1 MTHEHK
7 RLFTAAAVAGLLF
20 AGAPAA
26 SAQGRDE
33 IRRTLYAGSYDKAI
47 AMALQALQ
55 ADPGNAEIRFLL
67 ARAYGYSGRWDEA
80 EALVGELLAR
90 YPADADILVFK
101 ARLFLWRKDLA
112 GAERTFQRALEVQ
125 PRSADALAGLADLA
139 SWRGEFDA
147 ALVYARRALDLDAN
161 HAGALFRV
169 GSILLW
175 QGDYGRARGYLARAA
190 ELEPLNK
197 DFTRA
202 LAAAVPVYA
211 RRTEVW
217 LGGRDEHWSDGRG
230 DYRDLGLA
238 ALFSV
243 LGDRARLVVNAERL
257 WRAGAHDDRL
267 SLQAYPQLWRGA
279 YAYLDLAAAP
289 GAEIVPV
296 SSGHLEVY
304 QSFLKRFEAS
314 LGGGWIKAAGLE
326 GVTVLNATAAAY
338 LGSWYPN
345 LRVQWSDAGAA
356 GREFSWSAGLRRFL
370 ADTSYLWAS
379 VGRGSR
385 TFEAGSVEEI
395 LAGPA
400 WLFEAGAD
408 VYVFKNVKLR
418 GSVTR
423 RSAAAGPSSTTV
435 ALITGYRF

>member
-1 MTHEHK
+1 MIHELK
-7 RLFTAAAVAGLLF
+7 RFLAAAAVAGLMLTVV
-20 AGAPAA
+20 PAA
-26 SAQGRDE
+26 RAQSRDE
-33 IRRTLYAGSYDKAI
+33 VRQALYAGSYDKAI
-47 AMALQALQ
+47 AVAKQALQ
-55 ADPGNAEIRFLL
+55 ADPGNAEIQFLL

-80 EALVGELLAR
+80 EALLGELLAR
-90 YPADADILVFK
+90 YPADADILVFR
-101 ARLFLWRKDLA
+101 ARLFLYRKDTA

-139 SWRGEFDA
+139 AWRGEYDA

-161 HAGALFRV
+161 HAQALFRV
-169 GSILLW
+169 GTVLLW
-175 QGDYGRARGYLARAA
+175 RGDYGRARGYLARAA
-190 ELEPLNK
+190 ELEPLNR

-217 LGGRDEHWSDGRG
+217 VGGRDEHWSDGRS
-230 DYRDLGLA
+230 DYRDLGFS

-243 LGDRARLVVNAERL
+243 LGDRARLVVNADRI
-257 WRAGAHDDRL
+257 WRAGGHDDRL
-267 SLQAYPQLWRGA
+267 SLQAYPQLWKGA

-289 GAEIVPV
+289 GADMIPG
-296 SSGHLEVY
+296 SSGHLEIY

-314 LGGGWIKAAGLE
+314 FGGGWIKAAGLD
-326 GVTVLNATAAAY
+326 GVAVLDATAAAY
-338 LGSWYPN
+338 LGPWYPN
-345 LRVQWSDAGAA
+345 LKVQWSDAGAA
-356 GREFSWSAGLRRFL
+356 GAELSWTAGLRRFL
-370 ADTSYLWAS
+370 SDSGYLWAS
-379 VGRGSR
+379 VGRGQR

-408 VYVFKNVKLR
+408 LYVFKNIKLR

-423 RSAAAGPSSTTV
+423 RSAAAGPSSTTL
-435 ALITGYRF
+435 ALVTGYRF

>member
-1 MTHEHK
+1 MIHELK
-7 RLFTAAAVAGLLF
+7 RFLAAAAVAGLMF
-20 AGAPAA
+20 AVVPAA
-26 SAQGRDE
+26 RAQSRDE
-33 IRRTLYAGSYDKAI
+33 VRQALYAGSYDKAI
-47 AMALQALQ
+47 AMAKQALQ
-55 ADPGNAEIRFLL
+55 ADPGNAEIQFLL

-80 EALVGELLAR
+80 EALLGELLAR
-90 YPADADILVFK
+90 YPADADILVFR
-101 ARLFLWRKDLA
+101 ARLLLWRKDLA
-112 GAERTFQRALEVQ
+112 GAERTFQRAVEVQ

-139 SWRGEFDA
+139 SWRGEYDA

-169 GSILLW
+169 GTILVW

-217 LGGRDEHWSDGRG
+217 VGGRDEHWSDGRG
-230 DYRDLGLA
+230 DYRDLGFS

-257 WRAGAHDDRL
+257 WRGGLHDDRL
-267 SLQAYPQLWRGA
+267 SLQAYPQLWKGA
-279 YAYLDLAAAP
+279 YAYVDLAAAP
-289 GAEIVPV
+289 GADIVPG

-304 QSFLKRFEAS
+304 QSFLKKFEAS
-314 LGGGWIKAAGLE
+314 LGGGWIKATGLD
-326 GVTVLNATAAAY
+326 GVAVVDATAAAY

-345 LRVQWSDAGAA
+345 LKIQWSDAGAA
-356 GREFSWSAGLRRFL
+356 GTEFSWSAGLRRFL
-370 ADTSYLWAS
+370 SDSSYLWAS
-379 VGRGSR
+379 VGRGNR
-385 TFEAGSVEEI
+385 TFEAGSIEEV

-408 VYVFKNVKLR
+408 LYVFKNIKLR

-423 RSAAAGPSSTTV
+423 RSSAAGPSSTTL
-435 ALITGYRF
+435 ALVTGYRF